1 LDNFSISAFLYGI
14 PIGFLFSFGLGPVF
28 FTLIQSSIT
37 YGFRKALYLIIGVVI
52 ADLIMLGVAYS
63 GIALFL
69 PKDIDVS
76 FWVELI
82 GGLLLLGL
90 GIGTLMKKSNTE
102 AKPIGAARLIIQNI
116 LKGFFLNILNP
127 GNFMEWVATAGIL
140 KTKYNYTTSE
150 NVSFF
155 TGAILMVI
163 VTEFLIAYFAD
174 KLRHIMTE
182 KIIRYIT
189 IFTGLLL
196 LGFGIWLL
204 SEAFIK
210 K

>member
-28 FTLIQSSIT
+28 FTLIQSSIM
-37 YGFRKALYLIIGVVI
+37 YGFRKAMYIIIGVVI
-52 ADLIMLGVAYS
+52 ADLIMLAVAYS
-63 GIALFL
+63 GITLLL

-76 FWVELI
+76 FWVELV
-82 GGLLLLGL
+82 GGILLLGL
-90 GIGTLMKKSNTE
+90 GIGTLLKRSNTK
-102 AKPIGAARLIIQNI
+102 AKPIGMARLIIQNI

-140 KTKYNYTTSE
+140 KTKYHYTTSE

-155 TGAILMVI
+155 IGAILMVI
-163 VTEFLIAYFAD
+163 ITEFFIAYFAD
-174 KLRHIMTE
+174 KLRYIMTE
-182 KIIRYIT
+182 KVMRYIT
-189 IFTGLLL
+189 TFTGLLL